1 MQVRIESI
9 ICDWAEPIPH
19 IIVRLI
25 NVATLS
31 SNEEELRNAV
41 RKVAETTELEKYF
54 AYGYGAHHFWVH
66 QRYLSN
72 GELMKN
78 RLLKIEF

>member
-1 MQVRIESI
+1 MSTFNAFL
-9 ICDWAEPIPH
+9 CDWAEPIPH
-19 IIVRLI
+19 ILVRLI

-31 SNEEELRNAV
+31 SNEEELHNAV
-41 RKVAETTELEKYF
+41 CKVAETTELDKYF
-54 AYGYGAHHFWVH
+54 AYGYGVH

-72 GELMKN
+72 GEPMKK